1 MFNDYSIIDIA
12 VSAVLFLIMFG
23 IGLSQT
29 TSNYKRLYRAPKALL
44 LGLFA
49 QMILLPVISFL
60 IVAFADMPP
69 EIKVGFII
77 LSACPGGTT
86 SGLINYLFKGDVA
99 LSISLTSVNGF
110 LTLLTIPFI
119 VNLGLFFFLKE
130 TAKIY
135 LPYADTI
142 IQIFVVTII
151 PAMLGLIVRMKNEK
165 LASKLQRPSKII
177 LTVLLA
183 AVFAVVLFAKED
195 QGGTGITWQEARNI
209 LPYAVLLNVVAFF
222 AAYWFA
228 LSAKLKEK
236 ISFTIGIEVTMQ
248 NTSLAFLIA
257 GALLDNPNMMKPALV
272 YSLFSFW
279 TTILFAFIVKKK
291 LRLKLF
297 QDFRL

>member
-12 VSAVLFLIMFG
+12 VSIVLFLIMFG

-29 TSNYKRLYRAPKALL
+29 TSNYKRLFIAPKALL

-49 QMILLPVISFL
+49 QMILLPVIAFL
-60 IVAFADMPP
+60 IVAFVNIPP
-69 EIKVGFII
+69 EFKIGFII

-86 SGLINYLFKGDVA
+86 SGLINYIFKGDVA
-99 LSISLTSVNGF
+99 LSISLTSINGL

-119 VNLGLFFFLKE
+119 VNLGLLFFLKE

-135 LPYADTI
+135 LPYTDTI

-151 PAMLGLIVRMKNEK
+151 PAMLGLALRMKNER
-165 LASKLQRPSKII
+165 LALKLQRPAKII

-183 AVFAVVLFAKED
+183 AVFAVILFAKED
-195 QGGTGITWQEARNI
+195 QGGTGITWQQVQAI
-209 LPYAVLLNVVAFF
+209 LPYAILLNIIAFF
-222 AAYWFA
+222 APYWLV

-236 ISFTIGIEVTMQ
+236 TSFTIGIEVTLQ

-257 GALLDNPNMMKPALV
+257 GALLDNQDMMKPALV

-279 TTILFAFIVKKK
+279 TTIIFAFIIKRKSG
-291 LRLKLF
+291 LRLF
-297 QDFRL
+297 SDFR